1 TDGDFNVGITDQ
13 NDLVKLIEEQRN
25 SGVYLSLLGFGMGNL
40 KDSTLE
46 KLAHHGNGHYAY
58 VDSEKEARKIFV
70 EQGAALVTVAKDV
83 KLQVEFN
90 PARVGAYRLI
100 GYENRLLR
108 TRDFTEDKKE
118 PGGGGAAHTVTALY
132 EVVPPGQP
140 VDGGGTELRYQHAPI
155 ASTGEKKEWLTVK
168 VRYKHP
174 DGEKSKLLEQSL
186 TGPATPF
193 ETAPVDVRFVAAVG
207 AFGLVLRESED
218 RGNADFGKVRQGA
231 S

>member
-13 NDLVKLIEEQRN
+13 DDLVKLIERQRD

-58 VDSEKEARKIFV
+58 VDSEKEAHKIFV

-90 PARVGAYRLI
+90 PSRVGASRLI
-100 GYENRLLR
+100 GYETRLM
-108 TRDFTEDKKE
+108 RDKDFADDNKDA
-118 PGGGGAAHTVTALY
+118 GDVGAGHVVTALY

-140 VDGGGTELRYQHAPI
+140 IEPGPELKYGAVLARAGGDPSA
-155 ASTGEKKEWLTVK
+155 EWLTVK
-168 VRYKHP
+168 LRYKHP
-174 DGEKSKLLEQSL
+174 
-186 TGPATPF
+186 
-193 ETAPVDVRFVAAVG
+193 
-207 AFGLVLRESED
+207 
-218 RGNADFGKVRQGA
+218 
-231 S
+231 